1 MNLVRIALRNLGRT
15 KSRTALSLVSI
26 AVGVMVVI
34 LFKGVID
41 GVWDQLVTGTIR
53 FSSGHVRI
61 VDPEYL
67 LKEQLM
73 SLYYPVDAD
82 VANQAASV
90 SGVVA
95 ASPRI
100 RFSGLIS
107 RENQADG
114 VMVTGFDP
122 RREEPVSQMSR
133 YLTGRYMERGAR
145 EAVVGGSLL
154 RKQGLTV
161 GDRFTLVFNTA
172 FGSMRGYTLEI
183 VGRVDSGYAW
193 LDEQLFVDLGL
204 AQAML
209 EMPGEATEVL
219 VMGSSQRE
227 TKALVSALQAGISD
241 RGELSFVPW
250 HSASEMMELMSLAQ
264 VIYFVIY
271 LVVLALAAF
280 VVVNTMVMIVAE
292 RIREIGMLAA
302 LGLSGGQI
310 LLLFLY
316 EGTVLGVLGSLVG
329 GLLGG
334 VLLRVLSTT
343 GITMDGMDTIDPQ
356 YFITPTIYPVF
367 SWTLLLLMMGAGVVV
382 TMAAVWLPAR
392 RAARLEPTQAL
403 RGEV

>member
-133 YLTGRYMERGAR
+133 YLTGRYMEQGAR

-310 LLLFLY
+310 LRLFLY

>member
-310 LLLFLY
+310 LRLFLY